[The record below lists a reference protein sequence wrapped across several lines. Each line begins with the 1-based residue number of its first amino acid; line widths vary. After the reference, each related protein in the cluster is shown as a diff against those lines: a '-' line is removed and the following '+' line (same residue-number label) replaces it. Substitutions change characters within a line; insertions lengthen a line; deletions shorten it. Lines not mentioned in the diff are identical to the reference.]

1 MTSSVARRRTY
12 ALRWV
17 ERQRRRLHP
26 SVRIVVL
33 VVMAVAMTGGGWGA
47 VMISGLCL
55 GLAPAGFGGA
65 LADLARVAW
74 RLRYLLASIVFF
86 YGWFSG
92 ADTGWWPDLQG
103 LGEGARRALI
113 LMVMALGARR
123 FLGGLRRERAAA
135 GLFWL
140 LAPLQHLRLPV
151 RSFATRLVLVFDCL
165 SELGSLP
172 RPAAEGSRLR
182 RVAVAVA
189 APLDH
194 ALHRA
199 EHDPLP
205 SLRMPR
211 TRSPRPGQWLV
222 PSVILGALF
231 LI

>member
-1 MTSSVARRRTY
+1 
-12 ALRWV
+12 
-17 ERQRRRLHP
+17 
-26 SVRIVVL
+26 
-33 VVMAVAMTGGGWGA
+33 MAVAMTGGGWGA
-47 VMISGLCL
+47 VVISGLCL
-55 GLAPAGFGGA
+55 GLAPAGLGGA
-65 LADLARVAW
+65 LADVARVAW

-165 SELGSLP
+165 SELEIYLGPPLRDPACVASPSRWLP
-172 RPAAEGSRLR
+172 PGPCPSPRRARSAALPAD
-182 RVAVAVA
+182 AV
-189 APLDH
+189 
-194 ALHRA
+194 
-199 EHDPLP
+199 DPLAAAG
-205 SLRMPR
+205 SVAGTISDPR
-211 TRSPRPGQWLV
+211 GIV
-222 PSVILGALF
+222 